1 MYGADRAVA
10 QFETS
15 SACSQSVAA
24 AFTDRMGMDFAAVHR
39 GMAGFGG
46 GMGTRQLTC
55 GAVTGGVFV
64 LSAAFGTDGPPE
76 PEQKT
81 VVKEK
86 VDAFFAA
93 VEERLGATD
102 CRGLLGCTLT
112 EASEKGLF
120 SSRCPDIVRTCAEE
134 VEKLLEPGA

>member
-1 MYGADRAVA
+1 MNGPDRAVA

-15 SACSQSVAA
+15 SACSLSVAI
-24 AFTDRMGMDFAAVHR
+24 AFADRMGMDFATVHR

-55 GAVTGGVFV
+55 GAVTGGVHV
-64 LSAAFGTDGPPE
+64 LSAVFGTDGPAE

-81 VVKEK
+81 VVKQK
-86 VDAFFAA
+86 VDAFFSA
-93 VEERLGATD
+93 VEERLGVTD
-102 CRGLLGCTLT
+102 CRGLLGCTLS

-120 SSRCPDIVRTCAEE
+120 SSRCPDIVRICAEE
-134 VEKLLEPGA
+134 VERLLESGD

>member
-1 MYGADRAVA
+1 MA

-24 AFTDRMGMDFAAVHR
+24 AFADRMGMDFATVHR

-64 LSAAFGTDGPPE
+64 LSGAFGTDGPPE
-76 PEQKT
+76 AEQKT
-81 VVKEK
+81 VVKQK
-86 VDAFFAA
+86 IDAFFSA
-93 VEERLGATD
+93 VEARLGATD
-102 CRGLLGCTLT
+102 CRGLLGCTLA
-112 EASEKGLF
+112 EAGDKGLF
-120 SSRCPDIVRTCAEE
+120 SSRCPDIVRICAEE
-134 VEKLLEPGA
+134 VEKLLEPGS